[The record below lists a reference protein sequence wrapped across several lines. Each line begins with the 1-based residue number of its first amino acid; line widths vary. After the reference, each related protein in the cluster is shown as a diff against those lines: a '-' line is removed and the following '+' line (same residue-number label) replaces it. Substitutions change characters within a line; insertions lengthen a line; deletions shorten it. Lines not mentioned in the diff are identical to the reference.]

1 MLALFG
7 LLTILVLLAVIISKR
22 MSPLVA
28 LVVIPLAAVL
38 LQGFGLKAGTFAV
51 DGLKSIAPVVTMFVF
66 AILFFG
72 TVSDAGMFDPVING
86 ILKVVKGDP
95 VRIVIGSAVLG
106 IVMHLDGSGA
116 STFLLAI
123 PPMLPLYE
131 RLNMDKRVLACV
143 VALAAGTMN
152 IVPWGGPTLR
162 AASALHL
169 PVTELYNPVVV
180 PQLCGLAFVLV
191 VAWWLGQREKKR
203 LGDACLEGSG
213 AVYCRELSEAELALR
228 RPKLL
233 WFNALLTLAVVGT
246 LLWGKISPAIL
257 FMVGATVALLV
268 NYPKIADQR
277 ARVDAHAKAALMM
290 ASILLAAGVFLGVM
304 NGSGMIKAMAQASV
318 DFIPASLAT
327 HIPVVLAVLSM
338 PLSIIFDPDSFY
350 FGVLPIVAGVVKEL
364 GLNPITVGQAAIL
377 GQMTTGF
384 PLSPLTPATFLLLGL
399 TGVDLGEHQK
409 FTFGFAFLTTI
420 VMTLVALV
428 IGLFPL

>member
-7 LLTILVLLAVIISKR
+7 LLTILVLLAAIISKK

-28 LVVIPLAAVL
+28 LIVIPLAAVL
-38 LQGFGLKAGTFAV
+38 LQGFGVNAGKFAV
-51 DGLKSIAPVVTMFVF
+51 DGIKNIAPVVAMFVF

-72 TVSDAGMFDPVING
+72 TVSDAGMFDPVINF

-106 IVMHLDGSGA
+106 MVMHLDGSGA
-116 STFLLAI
+116 STFLLAV

-131 RLNMDKRVLACV
+131 RLNMDRRVLACV

-162 AASALHL
+162 AASALHV

-191 VAWWLGQREKKR
+191 VAWWLGRREKAR
-203 LGDACLEGSG
+203 LGASCVDAAGT
-213 AVYCRELSEAELALR
+213 VHCRELNENELALR

-246 LLWGKISPAIL
+246 LLWGKVNPAVL
-257 FMVGATVALLV
+257 FMVAATLALLV
-268 NYPKIADQR
+268 NYPKLADQR
-277 ARVDAHAKAALMM
+277 ARVDAHSKAALMM

-304 NGSGMIKAMAQASV
+304 KGAGMIKAMAQASV
-318 DFIPASLAT
+318 AFIPASLAS

-350 FGVLPIVAGVVKEL
+350 FGVLPVVASVVKEL
-364 GLNPITVGQAAIL
+364 GLNPIMVGQAAIL

-409 FTFGFAFLTTI
+409 FTFVFAFLTTVI
-420 VMTLVALV
+420 MTLVAV
-428 IGLFPL
+428 IIGVFPL

>member
-7 LLTILVLLAVIISKR
+7 LLTILVLLAAIISKR

-28 LVVIPLAAVL
+28 LVMIPLAAVL
-38 LQGFGLKAGTFAV
+38 LQGFGLKAGVFAV
-51 DGLKSIAPVVTMFVF
+51 DGLKNIAPVVTMFVF

-95 VRIVIGSAVLG
+95 VRIVVGSAVLG

-180 PQLCGLAFVLV
+180 PQLCGLVFVLV
-191 VAWWLGQREKKR
+191 VAWWLGRREKKR
-203 LGDACLEGSG
+203 LGEACLEGRG

-246 LLWGKISPAIL
+246 LLWGKVSPAIL

-384 PLSPLTPATFLLLGL
+384 PLSPLTPATFLLMGL

-409 FTFGFAFLTTI
+409 FTFVFAFLTTI
-420 VMTLVALV
+420 VMTLVALM